1 MKTILKVAFS
11 TIFIFTLLSCQDDD
25 DSNNIVDKELNGVWN
40 LDKTYG
46 FYPNSA
52 FIQHKKGEVVW
63 EFNTSIK
70 KLKVVNN
77 LAEIVDVSSGNY
89 MFYTSKEKL
98 NENIEYKTLYID
110 NKKEGD
116 FYKIQGD
123 SLIVDYESN
132 LDGHILVFKK

>member
-1 MKTILKVAFS
+1 
-11 TIFIFTLLSCQDDD
+11 
-25 DSNNIVDKELNGVWN
+25 
-40 LDKTYG
+40 
-46 FYPNSA
+46 
-52 FIQHKKGEVVW
+52 VVW